1 MKYHTINSTVN
12 IVYKFDGKGR
22 PNKDQTPIGQA
33 YKITSTIE
41 QNIKEIEIIKSHK
54 GKFII
59 ATNQLDVTVLPDNM
73 LLSTY
78 KEQSGTEKGFKFI
91 KDNSFEIDSVFLKK
105 PERIDALLMIMVLC
119 LMVYSYAQFFLYKEL
134 DKNNETIL
142 SQVYKPTN
150 RPSMK

>member
-78 KEQSGTEKGFKFI
+78 NEQSGIEKGFKFI
-91 KDNSFEIDSVFLKK
+91 KDDSFEIDSVFLKK
-105 PERIDALLMIMVLC
+105 SERIDALLMIMVLC
-119 LMVYSYAQFFLYKEL
+119 LMVYSYA
-134 DKNNETIL
+134 
-142 SQVYKPTN
+142 
-150 RPSMK
+150 

>member
-1 MKYHTINSTVN
+1 MS
-12 IVYKFDGKGR
+12 GR

-91 KDNSFEIDSVFLKK
+91 KDNSFEIDCQFETKSE
-105 PERIDALLMIMVLC
+105 PLLSKI
-119 LMVYSYAQFFLYKEL
+119 
-134 DKNNETIL
+134 
-142 SQVYKPTN
+142 
-150 RPSMK
+150 